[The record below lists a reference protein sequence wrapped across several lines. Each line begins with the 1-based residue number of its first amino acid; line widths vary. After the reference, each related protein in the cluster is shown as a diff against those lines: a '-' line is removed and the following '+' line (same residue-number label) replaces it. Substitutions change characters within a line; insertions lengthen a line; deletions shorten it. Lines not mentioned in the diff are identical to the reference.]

1 MIINKSVITYTIL
14 MLNVNSKYI
23 IIKEIILR
31 LKNNKRYIFF
41 YEIMR
46 TFGTFLYKLRVRNN

>member
-1 MIINKSVITYTIL
+1 

>member
-1 MIINKSVITYTIL
+1 

-31 LKNNKRYIFF
+31 LKNNKYIYSFRYIFF

-46 TFGTFLYKLRVRNN
+46 TFGTFLYKLRIRNN

>member
-1 MIINKSVITYTIL
+1 MLIRNIL
-14 MLNVNSKYI
+14 FI
-23 IIKEIILR
+23 IIKEIISH

>member
-1 MIINKSVITYTIL
+1 MLIRNIL
-14 MLNVNSKYI
+14 FI
-23 IIKEIILR
+23 IIKEIISR

-46 TFGTFLYKLRVRNN
+46 TFGTFLYKLRVRNNWRQKSMTCEDLIL